1 MGFLDRFR
9 FSPPRQV
16 AEDVPAPAA
25 APAAAAVAKAATPQP
40 RPLAIGV
47 VFDRHGKPK
56 LEESFVNALTPV
68 RRVHVNNILLARGF
82 KLTDVAPYYT
92 EAD

>member
-9 FSPPRQV
+9 SKPQMV
-16 AEDVPAPAA
+16 AEDAPAPA
-25 APAAAAVAKAATPQP
+25 PVAAAEPPKPLQP

-47 VFDRHGKPK
+47 VFDRHGKPR
-56 LEESFVNALTPV
+56 LDESFVKALTPV